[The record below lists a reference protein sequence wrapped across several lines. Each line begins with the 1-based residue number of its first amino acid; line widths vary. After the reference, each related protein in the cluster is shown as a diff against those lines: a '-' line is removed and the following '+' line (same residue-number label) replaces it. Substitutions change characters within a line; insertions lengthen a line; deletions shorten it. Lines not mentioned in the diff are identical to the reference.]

1 MAAVSPAG
9 SIRTG
14 IVGFGTSGRVFHA
27 PFVTGNPDYSL
38 DLIVTGD
45 PERAAEARRLHPGA
59 RIVATP
65 EELFA
70 QADRLDLVVLGSPPA
85 THAPLARR
93 AIEAG
98 LAVVVDKPFA
108 VDSAEGAELVALAA
122 NRGVPLTVFQNRR
135 WDGDFLT
142 LRSLLRDGELGDVHR
157 FESRFTWWK
166 PQEAKS
172 WKASATVA
180 QGGGILFD
188 LGTHLV
194 DQAVQLFGDV
204 DEVHAELDIRRPGG
218 SAEDDAF
225 VSLRHASG
233 VRSHLWMSSLAAQAG
248 PRFRV
253 LGSRAGYTKFGLD
266 EQEGRL
272 KAGALPSDQGYG
284 IEPESTWGV
293 LGVDPDLRRVPTER
307 GSYDSFYSL
316 LADALLRD
324 GALPVDP
331 RDAVHV
337 LELLERIRAAVPAFA

>member
-1 MAAVSPAG
+1 MAG
-9 SIRTG
+9 NLRTG

-27 PFVTGNPDYSL
+27 PFVSTNPDYSL
-38 DLIVTGD
+38 DVIVTGD
-45 PERAAEARRLHPGA
+45 PGRREEARRLHPGA
-59 RIVATP
+59 RVVATP

-70 QADRLDLVVLGSPPA
+70 QADALDLVVLGSPPA

-93 AIEAG
+93 AIDAG

-108 VDSAEGAELVALAA
+108 VDSTEGADLVDHAVSS
-122 NRGVPLTVFQNRR
+122 GVPLTVFQNRR

-142 LRSLLRDGELGDVHR
+142 LRSLLRDGVLGDIHR

-172 WKASATVA
+172 WKAEATA
-180 QGGGILFD
+180 AEGGGILFD

-194 DQAVQLFGDV
+194 DQAVQLFGEV
-204 DEVHAELDIRRPGG
+204 DEVYAELDTRRPGG
-218 SAEDDAF
+218 AAEDDAF

-253 LGSRAGYTKFGLD
+253 LGSRAGYTKYGLD
-266 EQEGRL
+266 EQESRL
-272 KAGALPSDQGYG
+272 KAGALPTDDGYG
-284 IEPESTWGV
+284 VEPESTWGV
-293 LGVDPDLRRVPTER
+293 LGVDPELTRVPTER

-316 LADALLRD
+316 LADALLRG

-331 RDAVHV
+331 RDAVRV
-337 LELLERIRAAVPAFA
+337 LELLERIRATVPAFA